1 MFAVLRVKGDNR
13 EMLGKYDD
21 LDTAKAE
28 AKRIFDATKERCTI
42 SVIEAEFDENDE
54 IVGGKYK
61 LYKTFW

>member
-28 AKRIFDATKERCTI
+28 AKRIFGATKERCTI
-42 SVIEAEFDENDE
+42 SVIEAEFDENDR
-54 IVGGKYK
+54 IMYGKYK
-61 LYKTFW
+61 LYDSYF